1 MKTDIS
7 ESKSLCLHCH
17 YLNDA
22 SEDRCKRCNSNI
34 SQRKKNSFTLT
45 LAFAISSLIFLV
57 PANLLPMMIVTT
69 LGVDD
74 ASTIMEGVLYF
85 LNHGSIGIGIVI
97 FIASI
102 AVPVFKLSV
111 IFYLLILTKING
123 KKNLKLAMKLYR
135 TIELIGKW
143 SMLDIFV
150 VALMVSMVQF
160 KTLATIVT
168 GPAAIAFALAVVLT
182 IIATQS
188 FDSRLLWDEGI
199 DESK

>member
-7 ESKSLCLHCH
+7 ESKALCLHCH
-17 YLNDA
+17 YLNDV
-22 SEDRCKRCNSNI
+22 DDHICKRCESHV
-34 SQRKKNSFTLT
+34 SQRKENSFSLT
-45 LAFAISSLIFLV
+45 LAFALSSLIFLI

-85 LNHGSIGIGIVI
+85 LNHGSAGIGIVI
-97 FIASI
+97 FVASV

-111 IFYLLILTKING
+111 IFYLLIMTKIRG

-135 TIELIGKW
+135 IIEFIGKW

-182 IIATQS
+182 IIATEN
-188 FDSRLLWDEGI
+188 FDSRLLWDEGKNG
-199 DESK
+199 SK

>member
-123 KKNLKLAMKLYR
+123 EKNLKLAMKLYR
-135 TIELIGKW
+135 IIEFIGKW